1 MSIYQT
7 PGPSFLSSS
16 TFLSVDEEHNEEK
29 EENQI
34 DALPCSL
41 IYTEFFDYLMNMDS
55 IVELLEKYEDIS
67 IDHLNVTKNMIT
79 AKVQQINEKYNL
91 IRLFSMLRL
100 ERNSWRLLRKLLEVR
115 LKNDDEMMVDD
126 EDIEDIYTKLS
137 ERKLIEK
144 TFEKNQSLTEMHL
157 AILWLEENEL
167 EDQLMDE
174 QKENIEFYSQGI

>member
-1 MSIYQT
+1 MS
-7 PGPSFLSSS
+7 
-16 TFLSVDEEHNEEK
+16 
-29 EENQI
+29 
-34 DALPCSL
+34 
-41 IYTEFFDYLMNMDS
+41 MDS
-55 IVELLEKYEDIS
+55 IVELLEKYEDVS

-91 IRLFSMLRL
+91 VRLFSMLRL

-115 LKNDDEMMVDD
+115 LKNDDEMMIDD
-126 EDIEDIYTKLS
+126 EDIYAKLS

-144 TFEKNQSLTEMHL
+144 TFEKDQSLTEMHL